1 MIRQLS
7 TLKYS
12 ISRPFKMGRLS
23 DWALGLGL
31 SQIIKRLFDI
41 VCSFLG
47 LVILA
52 PFFIYIAQLVRRDS
66 NGPAFYW
73 GWRAGLGGKPFR
85 MLKFR
90 TMYERDESY
99 AGPRVTCKGDDRIT
113 PIGHWLRDSK
123 INELP
128 QLWNVLRGEMSLV
141 GPRPED
147 PDIVKTWPDE
157 VRKEILR
164 VQPGVTSPASIL
176 YHDEETLLST
186 SNVMRDYMRNILPDK
201 LRLDRLYVR
210 NHSFFADLDVI
221 FWTIAILLPRAIKF
235 PIREGYLFAG
245 PFSRLV
251 ERHLY
256 WFLLDLFVAFGA
268 GATAILIWRIQEPL
282 NWGME
287 PLVFLTILIAV
298 LFSGINAIVGLNRI
312 IWAEAI
318 TEDASGLVLSAGL
331 ATILTVAL
339 DYLQYVTKWLPY
351 PPLPLTMIFNIG
363 LMSSIGFVVIRYRW
377 RLLTG
382 FASRWL
388 SWRNDKGVVERVLIV
403 GSGEGS
409 SVANWLL
416 KQGESSRILSIVG
429 IVDDEQPAMQGM
441 RVKGNRL
448 LGGISDVPKLIENYD
463 VGVVLFAMPN
473 AGIELQERVQ
483 QMCQASES
491 RMVHVADL
499 LNTLQKQMTQPIRA
513 RAD

>member
-7 TLKYS
+7 SLKYAKPL
-12 ISRPFKMGRLS
+12 RTGRFSEL
-23 DWALGLGL
+23 ALDRAFGR
-31 SQIIKRLFDI
+31 IIKRLFDI
-41 VCSFLG
+41 VFSALG
-47 LVILA
+47 LLLLL
-52 PFFIYIAQLVRRDS
+52 PFFIYIARLVRGDS

-73 GWRAGLGGKPFR
+73 GSRVGLGGKPFR

-90 TMYERDESY
+90 TMYESGESY
-99 AGPRVTCKGDDRIT
+99 DGPRVTCKQDTRIT

-128 QLWNVLRGEMSLV
+128 QLWNVLRGDMSFV

-147 PDIVKTWPDE
+147 PEIVKTWPE
-157 VRKEILR
+157 EAHKEILT
-164 VQPGVTSPASIL
+164 VQPGITSPASIL
-176 YHDEETLLST
+176 YHDEETLISA
-186 SNVMRDYMRNILPDK
+186 SNVMGDYMKNILPDK

-251 ERHLY
+251 ERYLS
-256 WFLLDLFVAFGA
+256 WFLLDLLVVFGA
-268 GATAILIWRIQEPL
+268 GATAIVLWRIQEPL
-282 NWGME
+282 NWGMG
-287 PLVFLTILIAV
+287 PLIYLSILIAV
-298 LFSGINAIVGLNRI
+298 LFSGMNALAGLNRI
-312 IWAEAI
+312 VWAEAI
-318 TEDASGLVLSAGL
+318 AEDAAGLVVSAGF
-331 ATILTVAL
+331 ATVLTVFL
-339 DYLQYVTKWLPY
+339 DYLQHVTHWLPH
-351 PPLPLTMIFNIG
+351 PTLPITMIFSIG

-382 FASRWL
+382 FASWWL
-388 SWRNDKGVVERVLIV
+388 SWRNERGVVERVLIV

-429 IVDDEQPAMQGM
+429 IVDDEQPAMLGM

-448 LGGISDVPKLIENYD
+448 LGGIADLPKLIEQYD
-463 VGVVLFAMPN
+463 VGVVLFSVPN
-473 AGIELQERVQ
+473 AEIELQDRVQ
-483 QMCQASES
+483 NLCQLSKT

-499 LNTLQKQMTQPIRA
+499 LNTLQKQLTQPAKVRA
-513 RAD
+513 Y

>member
-7 TLKYS
+7 NTKYARYLNIGSSSNLTLAAAVN
-12 ISRPFKMGRLS
+12 L
-23 DWALGLGL
+23 LV
-31 SQIIKRLFDI
+31 KRLFDVVFSLI
-41 VCSFLG
+41 G
-47 LVILA
+47 LIILS
-52 PFFIYIAQLVRRDS
+52 PFFLYIVHLIRRDTH
-66 NGPAFYW
+66 GPAFYW
-73 GWRAGLGGKPFR
+73 GLRAGLGGQPFK

-90 TMYERDESY
+90 TMFECEESY
-99 AGPRVTCKGDDRIT
+99 TGPRVTCKHDDRIT

-128 QLWNVLRGEMSLV
+128 QLWNVLMGEMSFV

-147 PDIVKTWPDE
+147 PEIVKTWPDQI
-157 VRKEILR
+157 RKEILSAK
-164 VQPGVTSPASIL
+164 PGITSPASIL

-186 SNVMRDYMRNILPDK
+186 SNVMGDYMRNILPDK

-245 PFSRLV
+245 PFSRLMK
-251 ERHLY
+251 RYLS
-256 WFLLDLFVAFGA
+256 WFLLDLGVVFCA
-268 GATAILIWRIQEPL
+268 GASAILLWRIQEPL
-282 NWGME
+282 NWGMA
-287 PLVFLTILIAV
+287 PLISLSILIAV
-298 LFSGINAIVGLNRI
+298 LFSGVNALAGLNRI
-312 IWAEAI
+312 VWENAI
-318 TEDASGLVLSAGL
+318 TEDSAGL
-331 ATILTVAL
+331 IVSAGIATILTVTL
-339 DYLQYVTKWLPY
+339 DYLQSINQWLSFPA
-351 PPLPLTMIFNIG
+351 LPITMIFTIG
-363 LMSSIGFVVIRYRW
+363 LMASIGFVAVRYRW

-409 SVANWLL
+409 NVANWLL
-416 KQGESSRILSIVG
+416 KQGEGSRILSIVG

-448 LGGISDVPKLIENYD
+448 LGGISDLPKLIEYYD
-463 VGVVLFAMPN
+463 VGVVMFAVPN
-473 AGIELQERVQ
+473 AAVEVHDRVLSL
-483 QMCQASES
+483 CEHSNA

-499 LNTLQKQMTQPIRA
+499 LNTLQKQLTIPTKA
-513 RAD
+513 RAY